1 MPNCRVLIVDDS
13 TVYRSQIRAAL
24 EGVAGVEVVGFASN
38 GRLACEVLK
47 SKAVDIITL
56 DMEMPEMDGLATL
69 AELKK
74 MGITAKVIVFSAQ
87 TKAGAESTLA
97 ALRLGAVDFI
107 AKPALDP
114 KAGSPAETIRAHLAP
129 KVLQFAA
136 AGPAPLPSPGLP
148 AAASPATVAPAASAS
163 LAGFAPVNWRTFSPA
178 IVTIAS
184 STGGPA
190 ALESFFSQV
199 RGPLTCPILIAQHMP
214 PVFTATLAERL
225 SRMSGLQIAEAQAGE
240 ALVPGRVYIAPGDF
254 HLRVSVSGKT
264 LNLDQGPQRN
274 SVRPAADHLF
284 ESAAAA
290 YGART
295 LGIVLTGMG
304 ADGRD
309 GAIAIKK
316 AGGAVVIQ
324 DRLSCVV
331 FGMPGAV
338 AEARAFDQEENLS
351 GIARRLALLRVCSS
365 AEAT

>member
-24 EGVAGVEVVGFASN
+24 EGVPGIEVVGFASN

-47 SKAVDIITL
+47 GKQVDLITL

-69 AELKK
+69 AELKRL
-74 MGITAKVIVFSAQ
+74 GIGAKVIVFSSQ
-87 TKAGAESTLA
+87 TKSGAENTMA

-107 AKPALDP
+107 AKPSLDP
-114 KAGSPAETIRAHLAP
+114 KAGSPAEMIRALLAP
-129 KVLQFAA
+129 KIQQFGAA
-136 AGPAPLPSPGLP
+136 FAGLAPPL
-148 AAASPATVAPAASAS
+148 AAKAAPA
-163 LAGFAPVNWRTFSPA
+163 LATAGDGYAKINWRTFSPA

-190 ALESFFSQV
+190 ALEALFAMV
-199 RGPLTCPILIAQHMP
+199 RGPLACPILIAQHMP

-225 SRMSGLQIAEAQAGE
+225 GRASGLEIAEAKPGE
-240 ALVPGRVYIAPGDF
+240 ALVAGRVYMAPGDW
-254 HLRVSVSGKT
+254 HLKIGAGGKNA
-264 LNLDQGPQRN
+264 LLDQGPARG

-284 ESAAAA
+284 ETAAAA
-290 YGART
+290 YGNRT

-309 GAIAIKK
+309 GSLAIKR
-316 AGGAVVIQ
+316 AGGAVLIQ
-324 DRLSCVV
+324 SRETCVV

-338 AEARAFDQEENLS
+338 AEARAFDEELNLAA
-351 GIARRLALLRVCSS
+351 IAARLNELRLCRLA
-365 AEAT
+365 EAA

>member
-1 MPNCRVLIVDDS
+1 
-13 TVYRSQIRAAL
+13 
-24 EGVAGVEVVGFASN
+24 VA
-38 GRLACEVLK
+38 
-47 SKAVDIITL
+47 
-56 DMEMPEMDGLATL
+56 
-69 AELKK
+69 
-74 MGITAKVIVFSAQ
+74 AKVIVLSAQ
-87 TKAGAESTLA
+87 TKAGAENTLA

-136 AGPAPLPSPGLP
+136 QVSAPLPRIAP
-148 AAASPATVAPAASAS
+148 VAPPAPSGQIATAATAS
-163 LAGFAPVNWRTFSPA
+163 FAPVNWRTFSPA

-190 ALESFFSQV
+190 ALEQLFSQL
-199 RGPLTCPILIAQHMP
+199 RGPLACPILIAQHMP

-225 SRMSGLQIAEAQAGE
+225 ARTSGLPVAEAQAGE
-240 ALVPGRVYIAPGDF
+240 PLVPGRVYMAPGDY

-264 LNLDQGPQRN
+264 INLDQGPQRN
-274 SVRPAADHLF
+274 SVRPAADYLF

-290 YGART
+290 FGART

-309 GAIAIKK
+309 GAVAIKK

-324 DRLSCVV
+324 DRISCVV

-338 AEARAFDQEENLS
+338 AEARAQDQEENLAA
-351 GIARRLALLRVCSS
+351 IARRLALLRICSA
-365 AEAT
+365 AEAA